1 MRMSDQA
8 IKSALG
14 LVDPAA
20 AIADAGMVREPMMR
34 LTDLPDVNDA
44 AAIFEFA
51 MTFNGY
57 EYFGSFDAS
66 AAAAGSGDRSNLTL
80 LKNELFFTG
89 RASRHGDDDRLI
101 DLYRELMPLFAERCD
116 AVTQIS
122 DLHISSN
129 ADGGSNDRCPV
140 IAIRPIDVEDW
151 IDRWLAR
158 IRRP

>member
-1 MRMSDQA
+1 VLTVFRFVVRTS
-8 IKSALG
+8 II
-14 LVDPAA
+14 VDPG
-20 AIADAGMVREPMMR
+20 IMNIS
-34 LTDLPDVNDA
+34 DLPDANDA

-66 AAAAGSGDRSNLTL
+66 ADAAASGDRSSVALIR
-80 LKNELFFTG
+80 NELFFAA

-101 DLYRELMPLFAERCD
+101 VLYRELMPLFAERCK
-116 AVTQIS
+116 AVTRIA
-122 DLHISSN
+122 DLHIPSN

>member
-1 MRMSDQA
+1 MER
-8 IKSALG
+8 G
-14 LVDPAA
+14 L
-20 AIADAGMVREPMMR
+20 IVR
-34 LTDLPDVNDA
+34 LANLPDVNDA

-66 AAAAGSGDRSNLTL
+66 ADAATSGNRSSLDL
-80 LKNELFFTG
+80 IRNELFFVA
-89 RASRHGDDDRLI
+89 RASRNGDDDRLI
-101 DLYRELMPLFAERCD
+101 VLYRELMPLFAERCE
-116 AVTQIS
+116 AFTPIS
-122 DLHISSN
+122 GSHIPSS
-129 ADGGSNDRCPV
+129 ADGGSNDRCPK